1 VRDDNQIKEAIIDLY
16 LKVKIRSNDE
26 IDAIEPQELTDERS
40 RLRNLSSLT
49 ILAYIRTK
57 FEDLMQLRMEEEK
70 ENPGDNKNKHL
81 GLGRF
86 DVNNG
91 AASEFTSTFQ
101 SLDLPP
107 EEYEQ

>member
-1 VRDDNQIKEAIIDLY
+1 
-16 LKVKIRSNDE
+16 
-26 IDAIEPQELTDERS
+26 
-40 RLRNLSSLT
+40 
-49 ILAYIRTK
+49 
-57 FEDLMQLRMEEEK
+57 MQLRMEEEK